1 MEELLRFLEQYE
13 VWIYALLGAVGF
25 IYFKKLVGDWQ
36 EWRSSVFGLERESAQ
51 RRLSATLAIVVVISL
66 LATAEFVLVSFV
78 SPVYPV
84 TSMLQTPTI
93 NVMTTP
99 TAALLAAGETQP
111 EEAATLSTQAAVVA
125 GDCNPAVLDWS
136 YPQAGDEVTGVVKL
150 VGTANLANMG
160 FFKYE
165 FSEVGSDNWVT
176 IAAMNVLRNEEELDG
191 SWNTQALVPGDYRL
205 RLVMTD
211 NENQTLPACEITV
224 RVVPPFEE

>member
-13 VWIYALLGAVGF
+13 VWIYALLGVVGF

-36 EWRSSVFGLERESAQ
+36 EWRNSVFGLERESAQ

-84 TSMLQTPTI
+84 ASMLQTPTI
-93 NVMTTP
+93 NVLTTP

-111 EEAATLSTQAAVVA
+111 EEATTLSTQAAVVA

-176 IAAMNVLRNEEELDG
+176 IAAMNTLRNEEEFDG

-211 NENQTLPACEITV
+211 NENQILPACEITV